1 MQGDVESKKICR
13 WMLIVFILWIGCSA
27 NVQAAGRTVIKVNGM
42 NIKQT
47 TSLKSIEKKFGKARI
62 VTESMYGGK
71 AYSFYKGDYKNYLY
85 LESNADG
92 KWVDL

>member
-85 LESNADG
+85 LESKADG